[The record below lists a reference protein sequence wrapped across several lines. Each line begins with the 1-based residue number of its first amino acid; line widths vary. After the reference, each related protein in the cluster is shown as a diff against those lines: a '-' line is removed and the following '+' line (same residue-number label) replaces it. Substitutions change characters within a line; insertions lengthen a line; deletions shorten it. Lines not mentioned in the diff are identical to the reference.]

1 MGWLLVLFPVYL
13 VGIPL
18 YLLYEQ
24 ALEIPVIG
32 EILGNFVENIPEI
45 VAWLQA
51 TLETLDIF
59 HTLIPKVSSTVGKR
73 WKLVREMGGSNY
85 GKREKTEK
93 KQHKRV

>member
-59 HTLIPKVSSTVGKR
+59 HIFS
-73 WKLVREMGGSNY
+73 
-85 GKREKTEK
+85 
-93 KQHKRV
+93 